1 MNTPD
6 RDYFLRSHAEP
17 LMTLNEIQNRS
28 LEKALKGT
36 EENLDTNSNSN
47 VISKSEREEIKSEL
61 ERLDVAGEAWKPS
74 GTNKSVPSPP
84 KYNQTVLPARKNVMF
99 TDDGEMIV
107 IEKKGTANK
116 RGPSQTSKVVT
127 IATSEGNPIP
137 VHTPRS
143 TRNSG
148 IPAPS
153 KTPPRPPA
161 PPSSSTVKPNT
172 LYSLTPLSTPVQSNI
187 VGSPGRTPVVK
198 TPGSIEGVID
208 KLDRMASILESQFKM
223 FQSQQQQ
230 PISNGIHAHAG
241 PIRKGSES
249 GSSFFPTPTSR
260 RHLHPNSPTTSL
272 PATPLMSPVIAR
284 GSPHHQQQRF
294 EMTPQAEQQF
304 EMANGISFA
313 QFMGEFNDLKQ
324 QVLAQTPAKGHREGG
339 NSLLPTSSKQKS
351 KYLEERRQAGQKAK
365 QTSSVSRKASD
376 LKSEKS
382 EVDDINSKPWY
393 QRRAY
398 AKTSIEDT
406 MQRSN
411 SPSKEETR
419 DKRKDDVNDSENCR
433 YKSVSMQGSP
443 SKQQQASS
451 PSPGRHRGRSN
462 SIDRGQT
469 LTSTSPSPSLV
480 PSNPE
485 PFEKTNLSTGL
496 LGRRSTLSEL
506 PHGVTEIPIKSSL
519 SSVSNGK
526 GSSSSRRVGDVEN
539 NLPSNAS
546 TIESL
551 KLKLNE
557 LSRQLEEAERTELF
571 DGNAGIMKMFLTI
584 VFNFSFYQ
592 ILCISLCLNRDHL
605 GLAVDSR
612 GNSLAHL
619 NVKVLNAKNLP
630 AMKMLTKSTDAYC
643 EIMLTNCHVGEGKLI
658 QRTSTVWEDLYP
670 KWNES
675 ITFKRLRYMY

>member
-1 MNTPD
+1 M
-6 RDYFLRSHAEP
+6 
-17 LMTLNEIQNRS
+17 
-28 LEKALKGT
+28 
-36 EENLDTNSNSN
+36 
-47 VISKSEREEIKSEL
+47 
-61 ERLDVAGEAWKPS
+61 
-74 GTNKSVPSPP
+74 
-84 KYNQTVLPARKNVMF
+84 
-99 TDDGEMIV
+99 
-107 IEKKGTANK
+107 
-116 RGPSQTSKVVT
+116 
-127 IATSEGNPIP
+127 
-137 VHTPRS
+137 
-143 TRNSG
+143 
-148 IPAPS
+148 
-153 KTPPRPPA
+153 
-161 PPSSSTVKPNT
+161 
-172 LYSLTPLSTPVQSNI
+172 
-187 VGSPGRTPVVK
+187 
-198 TPGSIEGVID
+198 
-208 KLDRMASILESQFKM
+208 
-223 FQSQQQQ
+223 
-230 PISNGIHAHAG
+230 
-241 PIRKGSES
+241 
-249 GSSFFPTPTSR
+249 
-260 RHLHPNSPTTSL
+260 
-272 PATPLMSPVIAR
+272 
-284 GSPHHQQQRF
+284 
-294 EMTPQAEQQF
+294 
-304 EMANGISFA
+304 
-313 QFMGEFNDLKQ
+313 
-324 QVLAQTPAKGHREGG
+324 
-339 NSLLPTSSKQKS
+339 
-351 KYLEERRQAGQKAK
+351 
-365 QTSSVSRKASD
+365 
-376 LKSEKS
+376 KSEKS

-519 SSVSNGK
+519 SSVSSGK